1 MTQAATNAIA
11 PKFSDVVRSFDNENA
26 KTIISMFVGH
36 DEAYQ
41 KVLKTA
47 VSAQAPA
54 IQDNVVKE
62 GAVIVLNSED
72 VGDEDHKV
80 LSEAVSHGYRLNATI
95 KRLSEELEK
104 ISVSLKQVASA
115 KIALYN
121 DNQADKDNKV
131 KSLRIRGCSQ
141 EHTATISVK
150 EAYSIKH
157 DKIASL
163 KKQIGKKLF
172 DAAFSE
178 TETYTVKA
186 EFVEEVLA
194 AVKKIFT
201 KVEKVLSKD
210 VKYGLKSKEA
220 YDEILASPDV
230 TETVKAALREAV
242 KQHDAAIKY
251 GD

>member
-1 MTQAATNAIA
+1 MTQANPTNTNA

-36 DEAYQ
+36 DDSYQ
-41 KVLKTA
+41 KV
-47 VSAQAPA
+47 VQAAEAAPTE
-54 IQDNVVKE
+54 NYSKE

-72 VGDEDHKV
+72 VGDENHKA

-95 KRLSEELEK
+95 KRLSEELDK
-104 ISVSLKQVASA
+104 ISSSLK
-115 KIALYN
+115 KIAVAKLTCYN
-121 DNQADKDNKV
+121 ESVEDRDDRV

-141 EHTATISVK
+141 EHTATVSVK

-157 DKIASL
+157 EKLAAL

-172 DAAFSE
+172 DAAFKE
-178 TETYTVKA
+178 TETYSIKS
-186 EFVEEVLA
+186 EFLEEVLVV
-194 AVKKIFT
+194 VKKTFSKI
-201 KVEKVLSKD
+201 EKVLDKD
-210 VKYGLKSKEA
+210 VKYSMKSREA
-220 YDEILASPDV
+220 FDEILASPDV
-230 TETVKAALREAV
+230 TDTVKAALMDVV